1 MLATSSTTIAQIHK
15 ASFVFFAFIV
25 FPFLSQ
31 NFTFHFNIT
40 GQKFPL
46 QRCAPKGHT
55 TASFAAVN
63 SSNKTRSQE
72 HTFLLTLTKYPVT
85 FL

>member
-1 MLATSSTTIAQIHK
+1 
-15 ASFVFFAFIV
+15 
-25 FPFLSQ
+25 LSQ
-31 NFTFHFNIT
+31 NFAFHFNIT

-46 QRCAPKGHT
+46 QRCAPNGHT
-55 TASFAAVN
+55 TASFAAVK

>member
-40 GQKFPL
+40 G
-46 QRCAPKGHT
+46 
-55 TASFAAVN
+55 
-63 SSNKTRSQE
+63 
-72 HTFLLTLTKYPVT
+72 
-85 FL
+85 